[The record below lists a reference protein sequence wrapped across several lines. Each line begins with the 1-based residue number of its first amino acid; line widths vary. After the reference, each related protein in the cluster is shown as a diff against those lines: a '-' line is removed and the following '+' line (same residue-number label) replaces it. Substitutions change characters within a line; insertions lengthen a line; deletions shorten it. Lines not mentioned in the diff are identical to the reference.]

1 MIFRENIFK
10 WSFLISQLYLFELLT
25 YAFIFLR
32 FIPLFP
38 FFIIDYFY
46 YCLPKDFSS
55 FCFVVSKIFPCIA
68 GNHVLSDTNLFELLT
83 RSWFVLFFI
92 FRLQCNLCLN
102 FNNCFPNY
110 FSYNLV
116 FFCAERFPTVLVL
129 FRVEILE
136 NQLSTYG
143 KSMGEERL
151 REEAKRLMEEKESY
165 QIAAKETLKK
175 LVDDKVGTGSVSTDL
190 QSTDQA

>member
-1 MIFRENIFK
+1 
-10 WSFLISQLYLFELLT
+10 
-25 YAFIFLR
+25 
-32 FIPLFP
+32 
-38 FFIIDYFY
+38 
-46 YCLPKDFSS
+46 
-55 FCFVVSKIFPCIA
+55 
-68 GNHVLSDTNLFELLT
+68 
-83 RSWFVLFFI
+83 
-92 FRLQCNLCLN
+92 
-102 FNNCFPNY
+102 
-110 FSYNLV
+110 
-116 FFCAERFPTVLVL
+116 LVL